1 MTRRR
6 LVAIVSA
13 GLMSL
18 IGLAVVGLLIALTQ
32 TDVGRA
38 WVRDYVRQ
46 TLATA
51 LRGKGTMYIGRLGG
65 SLLSGF
71 TIDSL
76 SIKDAEDSLFVA
88 SGPIKLH
95 YDLRDLVD
103 KRIRLSSLDLQ
114 HPVINLRRHADR
126 SWNFQHIFSNPPS
139 GIARVRGIPRPREL
153 TFGDYIV
160 MSAVT
165 IHDGTLI
172 LTEPWD
178 TPDSLRGARRDS
190 AIRVAERD
198 TVHEIRKTSEGIK
211 QTRRFTHLELS
222 APAVRIADPDSS
234 GRLIQ
239 VGSLDVDV
247 DDPPFRVRHVTGPV
261 LIRGDSVWLTMRHFD
276 LPGSTG
282 EGTGKVWWGGD
293 LPTRYDVHVTADS
306 MSMADIAWVYP
317 TLPRTGGGHLRLT
330 IKNDSANL
338 HVLDYVLSDMDVR
351 TTKSRLAGTMTFAV
365 GGPVLAV
372 KDLAVTVSPLDFDLL
387 RTFNGGPFP
396 VDWSGQFTGTVQA
409 RGGPIN
415 RFAIDNAHLEF
426 QDAHVPGAVTRIDAK
441 GGSLDILKP
450 SAAKFLG
457 LHVNVG
463 TLDLR
468 TIHYLFPSFAKL
480 GGTISGTATL
490 DSVWTDVRFSD
501 ADLTQHDGPGP
512 PTHVTGTGRV
522 TYGNTVAFDV
532 DLMASPLSFTTLA
545 RSYPGLKFHD
555 TYTGPLTARGTT
567 ANLELHTRLSGPAG
581 DFGADGV
588 FSLDPPTYGAKGT
601 FTAHDLNVP
610 LLLADSTLPPAT
622 ITGSMTADIHGD
634 SVPNLVGTAWVMLD
648 SSRIDSIDVRR
659 STAALTF
666 GDARMRVDSMA
677 IETNLL
683 HGTATG
689 AIGLRPEAQD
699 SLRYVV
705 DVDSL
710 GTLAPLIGLSVEAA
724 VGDGQPDTTAAPGA
738 ALDGLRGTLHGAGV
752 LTGSIDTLET
762 HGTVTGQ
769 GIAYGDNEIHRV
781 SGSYAFHG
789 LPHAPAGMMAGVMD
803 SVVVATIRLDSIFGS
818 VVLADRSSG
827 RIGLVVVADS
837 QRGAYRA
844 GAEVAFA
851 RDSAALRL
859 TVDTAGATLK
869 DHAWRLASPTHLVA
883 DSGGMSID
891 SAVMRS
897 TTGGVLHVRGTIPSH
912 EAIDAEL
919 TGDSIALADVGTLLQ
934 TTRPLGGTTT
944 FDWRMTGVR
953 ENPVMHGTGRLT
965 DATMGDVHV
974 PVATVSSDYAGRR
987 LGAKL
992 QLYRKDTVVL
1002 TANATIPV
1010 DLALERVNTRLLH
1023 DSLSGQIRADSVDLS
1038 LLNAIS
1044 PDFTHGSGTA
1054 STLLDLGGT
1063 IAHPTVV
1070 GDVRVNSGAV
1080 ALPRVGVQ
1088 LSDMRAKI
1096 AFTPDSIR
1104 VDTFTATSPGIGGSR
1119 LSMTGGLHV
1128 PNWRDVQSLGFGL
1141 SLTARNFQALDKR
1154 GVAQMQVSGA
1164 MQLTGDFQQPVLQGD
1179 MTVEKGNLYI
1189 SDVYR
1194 KQVVNLNDPEAYS
1207 IVDTN
1212 LVQNRSLL
1220 EANPLLDSLVTHL
1233 SIPSFAVRVGDD
1245 VWLRSEEANIKL
1257 AGSMTLGKSGTQRI
1271 ESGILRVS
1279 RGTYRLDLGVV
1290 QRTFQVD
1297 SGSVTFYGDP
1307 HIPPE
1312 LSIWATYT
1320 VRQPNRQIAD
1330 NVNLIAHISGTPTSP
1345 QLALTSNAR
1354 FQLSNTE
1361 ILSYLVFGQP
1371 SFSTNPDQT
1380 TNPVLQQ
1387 VAAALLPSVGAVL
1400 ERALADQVGF
1410 IDYVQVQTGATTD
1423 PTTGTASS
1431 FLSGTRIGVGKQLG
1445 NKTFVTVDAGLCG
1458 LSGQQSGISFGQSLG
1473 LTVEQRLSDGFL
1485 LQGSIEPSSA
1495 ALLCHPGLT
1504 SIGSRPPQYGFDLF
1518 REWSF

>member
-13 GLMSL
+13 GVMCL
-18 IGLAVVGLLIALTQ
+18 IGLAVLAVLLALTQ
-32 TDVGRA
+32 TDVGRE

-51 LRGKGTMYIGRLGG
+51 LRGKGSMYIGRLGG
-65 SLLSGF
+65 GLLSGF

-76 SIKDAEDSLFVA
+76 AIRDAEDSLFVA
-88 SGPIKLH
+88 SGPINLH

-103 KRIRLSSLDLQ
+103 KRIRLSSVDLQ
-114 HPVINLRRHADR
+114 HPVIDLRRHADR
-126 SWNFQHIFSNPPS
+126 SWNFQHIFSNPSTGPAVAPS
-139 GIARVRGIPRPREL
+139 IPRPHEL
-153 TFGDYIV
+153 RFGDYIV
-160 MSAVT
+160 MSSVT
-165 IHDGTLI
+165 IHDGTVI

-178 TPDSLRGARRDS
+178 PPDSLHGARRDS
-190 AIRVAERD
+190 AIRVAVRD
-198 TVHEIRKTSEGIK
+198 TVHEIRTTSEGVK
-211 QTRRFTHLELS
+211 QTRRFTHLQLS

-247 DDPPFRVRHVTGPV
+247 DDPPFQVRNATGPV
-261 LIRGDSVWLTMRHFD
+261 LIRGDSVWLTLRHFD

-282 EGTGKVWWGGD
+282 DATGKVWWGGD
-293 LPTRYDVHVTADS
+293 LPTRYDMYVRADS
-306 MSMADIAWVYP
+306 MSLADIAWVYP
-317 TLPRTGGGHLRLT
+317 TLPRTGGGRLRLT
-330 IKNDSANL
+330 ISNDSANL
-338 HVLDYVLSDMDVR
+338 HVLNYALSDMDVH
-351 TTKSRLAGTMTFAV
+351 TTKSRLQGAMTFGV

-372 KDLAVTVSPLDFDLL
+372 RNLAVTVSPLDFDLL

-396 VDWSGQFTGTVQA
+396 VDWSGQFTGTVNA
-409 RGGPIN
+409 RGGPLN
-415 RFAIDNAHLEF
+415 RFQVDDAHLTF
-426 QDAHVPGAVTRIDAK
+426 RDGHVPGATTVLDAT
-441 GGSLDILKP
+441 GGGLDILKP

-457 LHVNVG
+457 LRVDLE

-468 TIHYLFPSFAKL
+468 SIHYLFPSFARL
-480 GGTISGTATL
+480 GGLISGTATL
-490 DSVWTDVRFSD
+490 DSVWTDVRFTD

-512 PTHVTGTGRV
+512 PTHVTGSGRV
-522 TYGNTVAFDV
+522 TYGTQVAFDV
-532 DLMASPLSFTTLA
+532 SLIASPLSFTTLA
-545 RSYPGLKFHD
+545 RSYPALMFHD

-567 ANLELHTRLSGPAG
+567 ANMELHTELSGPAG
-581 DFGADGV
+581 EFGADGV

-610 LLLADSTLPPAT
+610 LLLADTTLPPAR
-622 ITGSMTADIHGD
+622 ITGTVTADVHGD
-634 SVPNLVGTAWVMLD
+634 SVPNLVGSATVVLD

-659 STAALTF
+659 STATLAF
-666 GDARMRVDSMA
+666 GGGRMRVDSMA
-677 IETNLL
+677 VETNLL
-683 HGTATG
+683 RGTATG
-689 AIGLRPEAQD
+689 AIGLRPETRD

-710 GTLAPLIGLSVEAA
+710 GALAPALGLTIEAA
-724 VGDGQPDTTAAPGA
+724 AGDGQPDTTADPSAAPD
-738 ALDGLRGTLHGAGV
+738 ALSGMLHGEGV

-769 GIAYGDNEIHRV
+769 NIAYGPNEIHRV

-789 LPHAPAGMMAGVMD
+789 LPHLPAGTMAGAMD
-803 SVVVATIRLDSIFGS
+803 SVVLASIRFDSIFGS
-818 VVLADRSSG
+818 VVLANRSSG
-827 RIGLVVVADS
+827 TVGLVVVADS
-837 QRGAYRA
+837 ERGAYRA
-844 GAEVAFA
+844 GARVAFA
-851 RDSAALRL
+851 RDSTAVRL

-869 DHAWRLASPTHLVA
+869 DHAWHLASPAHLVA
-883 DSGGMSID
+883 DSGGMAID
-891 SAVMRS
+891 SAIMRS
-897 TTGGVLHVRGTIPSH
+897 TTGGVLRVRGTIPAR
-912 EAIDAEL
+912 EAIDAEV
-919 TGDSIALADVGTLLQ
+919 TGDSIALADVGTLVQ
-934 TTRPLGGTTT
+934 MTRPLGGSTT
-944 FDWRMTGVR
+944 FDWHLSGVR
-953 ENPVMHGTGRLT
+953 ARPVMHGTGRLT
-965 DATMGDVHV
+965 DARMGEVHV
-974 PVATVSSDYAGRR
+974 PFATLSGDYSGRR
-987 LGAKL
+987 LGAKV

-1002 TANATIPV
+1002 TATATIPV

-1023 DSLSGQIRADSVDLS
+1023 DSLTGQIRADSVDLS

-1044 PDFTHGSGTA
+1044 PDFSNGSGTA

-1070 GDVRVNSGAV
+1070 GTVRVNSGSV
-1080 ALPRVGVQ
+1080 GLPRVGVQ
-1088 LSDMRAKI
+1088 LAGIRAKV

-1104 VDTFTATSPGIGGSR
+1104 IDTFTAASPGLRGSR
-1119 LSMTGGLHV
+1119 LSVSGGLEV
-1128 PNWRDVQSLGFGL
+1128 PNWRDVQTLGFGL

-1154 GVAQMQVSGA
+1154 GFAQMQVTGA
-1164 MQLTGDFQQPVLQGD
+1164 MQLSGSFARPLLQGD
-1179 MTVEKGNLYI
+1179 MTVDKGNLYI
-1189 SDVYR
+1189 SDVFR
-1194 KQVVNLNDPEAYS
+1194 KQVVNLNDPEAYT

-1257 AGSMTLGKSGTQRI
+1257 SGSMTLAKLGTQRI
-1271 ESGILRVS
+1271 ESGVLRVS

-1320 VRQPNRQIAD
+1320 VRQPNRQVTD
-1330 NVNLIAHISGTPTSP
+1330 NVVLIAHISGTPTNP
-1345 QLALTSNAR
+1345 QLDLRSNSRYA
-1354 FQLSNTE
+1354 LSNTE

-1380 TNPVLQQ
+1380 ANPVLQQ

-1410 IDYVQVQTGATTD
+1410 IDYVQVQTGATSD
-1423 PTTGTASS
+1423 PTTGQSS

-1445 NKTFVTVDAGLCG
+1445 NKTFVTLNAGLCG

-1473 LTVEQRLSDGFL
+1473 LTIEQRLSDGFL
-1485 LQGSIEPSSA
+1485 LEGSIEPSSA

-1504 SIGSRPPQYGFDLF
+1504 SIGSRPSQYGFDLF

>member
-13 GLMSL
+13 GLMCL
-18 IGLAVVGLLIALTQ
+18 IGLAVVGILIALTQ
-32 TDVGRA
+32 TDLGRA
-38 WVRDYVRQ
+38 WVRDYVRDQ
-46 TLATA
+46 LATA
-51 LRGKGTMYIGRLGG
+51 LRGRGSMYIGRLGG
-65 SLLSGF
+65 GLLTGF

-76 SIKDAEDSLFVA
+76 AIKDAEDSLFVA

-103 KRIRLSSLDLQ
+103 KRIRLSSVDLQ
-114 HPVINLRRHADR
+114 HPVIDLRRHGDR
-126 SWNFQHIFSNPPS
+126 TWNFQHIFSNPSS
-139 GIARVRGIPRPREL
+139 GPAKAPRIPRAREL
-153 TFGDYIV
+153 HFGDYIV
-160 MSAVT
+160 MSSVA
-165 IHDGTLI
+165 IHDGTVI

-178 TPDSLRGARRDS
+178 APDSLHGARRDS

-198 TVHEIRKTSEGIK
+198 RSHEIRKTSEGVK

-239 VGSLDVDV
+239 VASLDVDI
-247 DDPPFRVRHVTGPV
+247 DDPPFRVRHATGPV
-261 LIRGDSVWLTMRHFD
+261 LIRGDSVWLTMHHFD

-282 EGTGKVWWGGD
+282 EANGKVWWGGD
-293 LPTRYDVHVTADS
+293 IPTRYDIHVTADS
-306 MSMADIAWVYP
+306 VSLADVAWVYP
-317 TLPRTGGGHLRLT
+317 TLPRTGGGTLRLT
-330 IKNDSANL
+330 IKNDSTNL
-338 HVLDYVLSDMDVR
+338 HVLNYALSGMDVR
-351 TTKSRLAGTMTFAV
+351 TTKSHLTGAMTFAV

-372 KDLAVTVSPLDFDLL
+372 RNLAVNVSPLDFDLL

-396 VDWSGQFTGTVQA
+396 VDWSGRFTGTVRA
-409 RGGPIN
+409 RGGPLN
-415 RFAIDNAHLEF
+415 RFAVDDAHLEF
-426 QDAHVPGAVTRIDAK
+426 RDAHVPGATTVLDAQ
-441 GGSLDILKP
+441 GGGLNILKP
-450 SAAKFLG
+450 SVATFLG
-457 LHVNVG
+457 LHVNVE

-468 TIHYLFPSFAKL
+468 TIHFLFPSFARL

-490 DSVWTDVRFSD
+490 DSVWTDLRFSD

-512 PTHVTGTGRV
+512 PTHVTGSGRV
-522 TYGNTVAFDV
+522 TYGTQVAFDV
-532 DLMASPLSFTTLA
+532 NLMASPLSFTTLA
-545 RSYPGLKFHD
+545 RSYPGLRFHD
-555 TYTGPLTARGTT
+555 TYTGPFSARGTT
-567 ANLELHTRLSGPAG
+567 ANLELHTQLSGPAG
-581 DFGADGV
+581 EFGADGV
-588 FSLDPPTYGAKGT
+588 FSLDAPAYGAKGT
-601 FTAHDLNVP
+601 FTAHGLNVP
-610 LLLADSTLPPAT
+610 MLLADSTMPPAT
-622 ITGSMTADIHGD
+622 ITGWMTADLHGD
-634 SVPNLVGTAWVMLD
+634 SVPNVVGTARVMLD
-648 SSRIDSIDVRR
+648 SSRVDSIEVRR
-659 STAALTF
+659 STAALAF
-666 GDARMRVDSMA
+666 GDGRMRVDSMA
-677 IETNLL
+677 IETDLL
-683 HGTATG
+683 RGTASG
-689 AIGLRPEAQD
+689 AIGLRPQIRD

-710 GTLAPLIGLSVEAA
+710 GTLAPLLGLSVEPAA
-724 VGDGQPDTTAAPGA
+724 GDGQPDTAADPSA
-738 ALDGLRGTLHGAGV
+738 VPDALSGTLHGEGV

-762 HGTVTGQ
+762 HGTVTGRD
-769 GIAYGDNEIHRV
+769 IAYGDNDIHRV

-789 LPHAPAGMMAGVMD
+789 LPHAPAGTMAGAMD
-803 SVVVATIRLDSIFGS
+803 SVMIAHIRLDSIFGS

-837 QRGAYRA
+837 ARGAYRA
-844 GAEVAFA
+844 GAQVAFA
-851 RDSAALRL
+851 RDATAMRL

-869 DHAWRLASPTHLVA
+869 DHAWHLAAPTHLVA
-883 DSGGMSID
+883 DSGGMGID
-891 SAVMRS
+891 SAVVRS
-897 TTGGVLHVRGTIPSH
+897 TAGGVLRARGTIPAH
-912 EAIDAEL
+912 DAIDADV

-944 FDWRMTGVR
+944 FDWHMSGVR
-953 ENPVMHGTGRLT
+953 QRPLMHGTGRFS
-965 DATMGDVHV
+965 DARMGDVHV
-974 PVATVSSDYAGRR
+974 PRATVSGEYATHR
-987 LGAKL
+987 LGATL

-1002 TANATIPV
+1002 TATATIPM

-1044 PDFTHGSGTA
+1044 PDFANGAGTA
-1054 STLLDLGGT
+1054 TTLLDIGGT

-1070 GDVRVNSGAV
+1070 GTMRVNSGSV
-1080 ALPRVGVQ
+1080 DLPRIGLQ
-1088 LSDMRAKI
+1088 LSAMRARV
-1096 AFTPDSIR
+1096 AFTADSVR
-1104 VDTFTATSPGIGGSR
+1104 VDTFTASSPGLGGSR
-1119 LSMTGGLHV
+1119 LSLTGGVAV
-1128 PNWRDVQSLGFGL
+1128 PNWRDVQTVGFGL
-1141 SLTARNFQALDKR
+1141 SLSARNFQALDKR

-1164 MQLTGDFQQPVLQGD
+1164 MQLTGTFQQPVLQGD

-1245 VWLRSEEANIKL
+1245 VWIRSEEANIKL
-1257 AGSMTLGKSGTQRI
+1257 AGSMTLAKAGTQRV

-1320 VRQPNRQIAD
+1320 VRQPNRQVAD
-1330 NVNLIAHISGTPTSP
+1330 NVNVIAHISGTPTNP
-1345 QLALTSNAR
+1345 QLDLRSNSR
-1354 FQLSNTE
+1354 FALSNTE

-1371 SFSTNPDQT
+1371 SFSTNPDLS

-1410 IDYVQVQTGATTD
+1410 IDYVQVQTGATSD
-1423 PTTGTASS
+1423 PTTGQSS

-1445 NKTFVTVDAGLCG
+1445 NKTFVTVNAGLCG